1 MAMMRRLGAPEGI
14 ILVVQ
19 SNLANTYA
27 SLGRIEESLLL
38 KRDVYSATLKLYGEE
53 HLETLR
59 EANNY
64 TNSLCRLERY
74 AEAKALLRKTMP
86 VAQRVLG
93 ENNELMLKMRW
104 SFAEVLCR
112 ADGATLG
119 DTREAVAMLEDAGRI
134 ARRVLGGAHPITVG
148 LERALRLAQA
158 AHRLSALRSA

>member
-1 MAMMRRLGAPEGI
+1 
-14 ILVVQ
+14 
-19 SNLANTYA
+19 
-27 SLGRIEESLLL
+27 
-38 KRDVYSATLKLYGEE
+38 
-53 HLETLR
+53 
-59 EANNY
+59 
-64 TNSLCRLERY
+64 
-74 AEAKALLRKTMP
+74 MP

-158 AHRLSALRSA
+158 ASATSSLSAPPKLSRTFKLQRELISYRYRSSGTGSCRTAACRTRCTTA